1 MKVVYVPWLHM
12 HQPLIWIREGG
23 KEKLVSNLY
32 KMLISKDQKEAW
44 DAKLIA
50 RAYKNPAKYV
60 KELRESGF
68 KARIMLDYS
77 GILLESLVELS
88 KKKVLDKVEVEGE
101 RIGNPIK
108 LFKEVLNKYP
118 DSIEFAGTAYSH
130 CYFPATPVEDW
141 KLQIEEWRNVFRKI
155 FGRRNLERVKGFWLP
170 EMGIPGSAVKLRR
183 LIKTISEYYE
193 WVILPLQAVEGYEKL
208 SYEQKIQLACQPHL
222 LRVKDVSIP
231 IIFRTPTYFIDQQAG
246 CELNLLYSRL
256 KEAGRIFEKVSP
268 EDMKLLAESA
278 KIWEEKVR
286 FLIDNIDAIIG
297 SKQVF
302 TPPQPPATVTR
313 PVSASLICEDTDEKV
328 RISDY
333 CIIGRDPYTN
343 KVTVYDS
350 RGRIL
355 YQLNKVDRY
364 VTRYNPRIGKYG
376 HAILLYEENK
386 GWLIEDE
393 YSTNGTYLNGRLIPP
408 KARVKLRNGDI
419 IEIGSTKFKFILY

>member
-1 MKVVYVPWLHM
+1 MKMREFDLARVLKYLYSAREACYEILLH
-12 HQPLIWIREGG
+12 
-23 KEKLVSNLY
+23 V
-32 KMLISKDQKEAW
+32 KDESTT
-44 DAKLIA
+44 
-50 RAYKNPAKYV
+50 YG
-60 KELRESGF
+60 ELREP
-68 KARIMLDYS
+68 
-77 GILLESLVELS
+77 LEKISLYLS
-88 KKKVLDKVEVEGE
+88 PLEG
-101 RIGNPIK
+101 
-108 LFKEVLNKYP
+108 L
-118 DSIEFAGTAYSH
+118 H
-130 CYFPATPVEDW
+130 
-141 KLQIEEWRNVFRKI
+141 
-155 FGRRNLERVKGFWLP
+155 RVVD
-170 EMGIPGSAVKLRR
+170 EI
-183 LIKTISEYYE
+183 ISEVRDYIELY
-193 WVILPLQAVEGYEKL
+193 KL
-208 SYEQKIQLACQPHL
+208 
-222 LRVKDVSIP
+222 
-231 IIFRTPTYFIDQQAG
+231 
-246 CELNLLYSRL
+246 
-256 KEAGRIFEKVSP
+256 RIFEKVSP

-313 PVSASLICEDTDEKV
+313 PVSASLICEDTGEKV

-393 YSTNGTYLNGRLIPP
+393 YSTNGTYLNGKLIPP